1 MTKTPILIA
10 TAGAV
15 LIGGLQM
22 QAQQGPKA
30 AASQPISLSPEEIAA
45 RIPEVERQIE
55 EREIRASELTQ
66 DIVQLDERIEG
77 RIDRILKQLE
87 SMKDSKESGTR
98 VVRMKEDAI
107 EGLRETIRLYDSK
120 RRELKLEAYSQ
131 DPSIDRDTLFSAM
144 DKYDARI
151 EKRVDQI
158 LELAQTFAAHKDLP
172 KYKYSRSSGWRGWSW
187 ETTRNNPE
195 YQQNR
200 KQTIHTDQTRQELID
215 ALDKSIE
222 GLDRRNREIGEI
234 MKKEITSQYRELLQH
249 ELDQNNNLI
258 VMREEQIGLML
269 NPPEESGTTTSTN
282 SAMKVGHWIEDL
294 VDDIQADMD
303 EMFADINELKQE
315 KEALTY
321 LRERLKV
328 AKEEAAAAGIKVE

>member
-1 MTKTPILIA
+1 
-10 TAGAV
+10 V
-15 LIGGLQM
+15 LFGGFQIS
-22 QAQQGPKA
+22 AQQGPKA
-30 AASQPISLSPEEIAA
+30 AASQPISLSLEEIAA

-77 RIDRILKQLE
+77 RIDRIFKQFE

-107 EGLRETIRLYDSK
+107 EGFRQRIQIYDSK
-120 RRELKLEAYSQ
+120 RRRLKLEAYSQ

-172 KYKYSRSSGWRGWSW
+172 KHKYSRSSGWRGWSW
-187 ETTRNNPE
+187 EKTWNNPE

-200 KQTIHTDQTRQELID
+200 EQRFTPTRL
-215 ALDKSIE
+215 A
-222 GLDRRNREIGEI
+222 RN
-234 MKKEITSQYRELLQH
+234 
-249 ELDQNNNLI
+249 
-258 VMREEQIGLML
+258 
-269 NPPEESGTTTSTN
+269 
-282 SAMKVGHWIEDL
+282 
-294 VDDIQADMD
+294 
-303 EMFADINELKQE
+303 
-315 KEALTY
+315 
-321 LRERLKV
+321 
-328 AKEEAAAAGIKVE
+328 

>member
-1 MTKTPILIA
+1 MINKPILIA
-10 TAGAV
+10 TATAM
-15 LIGGLQM
+15 LIGGLQT

-30 AASQPISLSPEEIAA
+30 AASQPISLSPEEVAA
-45 RIPEVERQIE
+45 RVPEVERQIE

-66 DIVQLDERIEG
+66 DIVQLDQRIEG
-77 RIDRILKQLE
+77 RIDRILEQLE

-98 VVRMKEDAI
+98 VVRMKEEAI
-107 EGLRETIRLYDSK
+107 EGLRESIRLYGSK

-131 DPSIDRDTLFSAM
+131 DPTIDRDTLFSVM

-158 LELAQTFAAHKDLP
+158 VELAQTFAAHKDLP
-172 KYKYSRSSGWRGWSW
+172 KYEYSRSNGWRGWSW
-187 ETTRNNPE
+187 ETTRDNPE
-195 YQQNR
+195 YEQNR

-215 ALDKSIE
+215 ALGKSIE

-258 VMREEQIGLML
+258 VMREEQVGLMR
-269 NPPEESGTTTSTN
+269 NPPEDSGTTTSTD

-294 VDDIQADMD
+294 VGDIQADMD

-328 AKEEAAAAGIKVE
+328 AKGEAAAAGIKVE